1 MQSYQIRASDKLLD
15 SAEVAAIIGCHP
27 ETVTRARRSGKLRG
41 HYLGRRMVRYRL
53 EDVNLWLD
61 NSRHLSPPAKTDELQ
76 PNPSVC
82 SRARHD
88 VGTITT
94 TAREL

>member
-1 MQSYQIRASDKLLD
+1 MLHQQNQLRATDKLLD
-15 SAEVAAIIGCHP
+15 SAEVAAIVGCHP

-61 NSRHLSPPAKTDELQ
+61 NSRHLSPPASHKRPANTDQSL
-76 PNPSVC
+76 
-82 SRARHD
+82 SRRLFTRAS
-88 VGTITT
+88 
-94 TAREL
+94 